1 MEHDTRMA
9 LLLHRQYEDLRRNI
23 QQNLGNLIS
32 SAETVA
38 AHFPPGHALG
48 ARFSSQD
55 VLDSLIQV
63 GRTPLHYMVDA
74 PSSSIMSSAFSSF
87 SLPSNT
93 SNLAASLSASS
104 SGSKVPDS
112 PEEEYEEED

>member
-1 MEHDTRMA
+1 MEHNTRMA

-48 ARFSSQD
+48 ACFSSQD

-63 GRTPLHYMVDA
+63 GRTLLHYMVDA
-74 PSSSIMSSAFSSF
+74 PSSSIMSLAFSSF

-93 SNLAASLSASS
+93 LNWAASLTASS